1 MSQCHDYYDDI
12 EKAPM
17 TPEDLGSGLI
27 ATLDPLTRN
36 DCWGL
41 LATATFG
48 RVGLLVDGRP
58 EVLPVNYAL
67 DGETVL
73 FRTGEGSALN
83 QASLCVV
90 AFQVD
95 RIDESSHAGW
105 SVMVQGVARDI
116 GDAIDPTSE
125 RLRRLSLITW
135 APGTRPRWFRIDPTK
150 VTGRRLRVTPDA
162 L

>member
-1 MSQCHDYYDDI
+1 
-12 EKAPM
+12 M
-17 TPEDLGSGLI
+17 TTPQDPGSGLI
-27 ATLDPLTRN
+27 ATLEPIAKS

-41 LATATFG
+41 LATAQVG

-67 DGETVL
+67 DGQTVL
-73 FRTGEGSALN
+73 YRTGENTVLTK
-83 QASLCVV
+83 ASLAVV
-90 AFQVD
+90 AFEVD
-95 RIDESSHAGW
+95 HVDEAAHTGW
-105 SVMVQGVARDI
+105 SVLVQGVAHDI

-135 APGTRPRWFRIDPTK
+135 APGTRQRWFRIDPDK
-150 VTGRRLRVTPDA
+150 VTGRRIWVTPDA